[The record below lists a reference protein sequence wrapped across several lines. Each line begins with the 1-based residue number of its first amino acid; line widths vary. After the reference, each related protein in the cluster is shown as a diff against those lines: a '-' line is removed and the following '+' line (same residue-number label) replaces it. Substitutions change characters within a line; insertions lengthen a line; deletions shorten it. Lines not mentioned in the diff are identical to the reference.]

1 MNAEQVGL
9 RSGNAT
15 AGVLAV
21 LVLAGGLLLRI
32 PASVPTAIVLVG
44 IEYAA
49 TLAVEDSAL
58 DARAPVYAAALFAAA
73 ELGYWSLEL
82 RDAVADEPGLYLRP
96 LGLLAGLTLG
106 ALALGQLLLALVDV
120 SERGG
125 IAIEAVGVV
134 AAVAALAIVALSGRR
149 SLDSEGEMPSDE
161 FRGHRRR

>member
-82 RDAVADEPGLYLRP
+82 RDAVADEAGSYLRR

-134 AAVAALAIVALSGRR
+134 AAVTALAIVALSARR
-149 SLDSEGEMPSDE
+149 T
-161 FRGHRRR
+161 